1 MEIEKAFSESVDN
14 IMNFAEILY
23 KCTLCTTLPSILTS
37 KNSFVS
43 HVKGHHFKQNLTRCL
58 VCSLSFETEEDLHA
72 HSRSSHCGEDAFKGE
87 GDHQDSHPKEEEIT
101 SAEETLIPI
110 TQENEVEQ
118 DKKCVNVI
126 NTKCDTYNCVG
137 HRVNSEI
144 TNITAQSIERPFMM
158 NVDGQNISDGMEAP
172 WPEMRP
178 KVNIEYGLE
187 NSVRQ
192 HPCTNNLSKIHAVAD
207 QILAVNSTK
216 PKPTGNSMIFSPGF
230 TPEFGKFTKLV
241 REGGNIVYFCQV
253 CNWKSQIK
261 SHFQSHCQGKVHKE
275 KLKCAEEQHD
285 EKSPSPAPRR
295 EHNSKEKQCDSV
307 SPVNLS
313 IENGMGSSTAHSP
326 VISERNKLER
336 QNKRKRSV
344 PISLRNQAS
353 DRDGWQSSD
362 SDSDSADISRSRLY
376 HSGRTPVK
384 KRHSKDNKPSPNAEV
399 RPKIDNSCRP
409 ALLVNSDSDSNHI
422 QGYHNPGNPSMSLT
436 SKGYRDEDPT
446 KFPFGLYNQIHN
458 QILWNLSNKSVDKGK
473 KTVDSPL
480 PYLDRL
486 SYPNSKSFSSSS
498 PHVSPP
504 RGSPFCPEISKS
516 DSEFMYRCSLC
527 SFGCNKIQEYRTHF
541 EFQHEQ
547 GNSLNEQG
555 PLCGTEGKE
564 LWKVNKIKECLTD
577 LICLFPKGNVSR
589 DLLLQKISSITQ
601 LPEAVHWG
609 PACNRAVREIFP
621 DTLAQRKG
629 KFKKT
634 YFFGVSFIEQV
645 QEPADDLSDP
655 ELMQYQP
662 LRDMSQDLEKIL
674 EHLHNLVQ
682 FSEDAE
688 SSVSRDDLLTV
699 LHKRIDEPDV
709 LYWGMQCNRAIRIV
723 FPSVVI
729 KRKGKFKTTVYQ
741 GVDFKEEVKMEL
753 QQLPFSLPNKKG
765 RPRKISSEDSGEMYQ
780 MGMSWTDAI
789 RTGHSETYKMYTNIH
804 VPRPFPSEN
813 LSVTRGWGPGSL
825 AYHDTGDPQ
834 KQGPSQ
840 LSQNKESVKRTE
852 HFKLD
857 YEVKG
862 SGEDSVLNI
871 SSLNDYYWMNGPQT
885 KSFLNGSVQK
895 SCPSEQAFQSE
906 KEAESDFN
914 DVSENKQILSQK
926 EDDQSE
932 DNEDENTD
940 EDADDEESIGPNIE
954 DKDID

>member
-43 HVKGHHFKQNLTRCL
+43 HVKGQHFKQNLTRCP
-58 VCSLSFETEEDLHA
+58 VCSLSFETEEDLYA
-72 HSRSSHCGEDAFKGE
+72 HSKSSHCVDVAFKGE
-87 GDHQDSHPKEEEIT
+87 EDPDSHPQDEEVT
-101 SAEETLIPI
+101 SADESSISK
-110 TQENEVEQ
+110 QEKEVEK
-118 DKKCVNVI
+118 DEKCVNMI
-126 NTKCDTYNCVG
+126 NTECDKYSSIG
-137 HRVNSEI
+137 HKVNSEI
-144 TNITAQSIERPFMM
+144 TNISAQSMERPFMM
-158 NVDGQNISDGMEAP
+158 NLDGQNVSDVMEP
-172 WPEMRP
+172 SWPESRP

-207 QILAVNSTK
+207 QILAVNSTRSK
-216 PKPTGNSMIFSPGF
+216 PAGNSMIFSPGF

-275 KLKCAEEQHD
+275 KLKCAEEQGD
-285 EKSPSPAPRR
+285 EKSPSPTPKR
-295 EHNSKEKQCDSV
+295 EQNSKEKQCDSMTE

-313 IENGMGSSTAHSP
+313 VENVNGFSTVHSP
-326 VISERNKLER
+326 VISERNKSER

-344 PISLRNQAS
+344 PISLRNQSS

-362 SDSDSADISRSRLY
+362 SESDSPDISRSRPF

-384 KRHSKDNKPSPNAEV
+384 KRYSKENKPSPNAEV
-399 RPKIDNSCRP
+399 RPKLDNSCRP
-409 ALLVNSDSDSNHI
+409 ALHVNSDSDSNHI
-422 QGYHNPGNPSMSLT
+422 QGYHNPGNPSMTLS
-436 SKGYRDEDPT
+436 SIGYRDEDPT

-458 QILWNLSNKSVDKGK
+458 QILWNLSNKSVEKGK
-473 KTVDSPL
+473 KTIDSPL
-480 PYLDRL
+480 PFLDRL
-486 SYPNSKSFSSSS
+486 SYPNSKSISSSS
-498 PHVSPP
+498 PHISPP
-504 RGSPFCPEISKS
+504 GGPPFCPELSKS

-547 GNSLNEQG
+547 GNSVNEQG
-555 PLCGTEGKE
+555 PLFGSEGKE

-589 DLLLQKISSITQ
+589 DLLLQKISSVAQ
-601 LPEAVHWG
+601 LPEAIHWG

-682 FSEDAE
+682 FSDDMEC
-688 SSVSRDDLLTV
+688 SVSRDDLLTV

-723 FPSVVI
+723 FPLVII

-753 QQLPFSLPNKKG
+753 QQLPLSLPNKKG

-804 VPRPFPSEN
+804 VPRPFSSEH
-813 LSVTRGWGPGSL
+813 LSVTRGWGPSL
-825 AYHDTGDPQ
+825 VYHDTGDPQ
-834 KQGPSQ
+834 KQSPITNPSL
-840 LSQNKESVKRTE
+840 LSQKKDNVKLAE
-852 HFKLD
+852 QSDL
-857 YEVKG
+857 EVKG
-862 SGEDSVLNI
+862 SGEDSLSNI
-871 SSLNDYYWMNGPQT
+871 SSLNDYYWLSGPKT
-885 KSFLNGSVQK
+885 KSCLSKKGR
-895 SCPSEQAFQSE
+895 EQAFQSE
-906 KEAESDFN
+906 KQTENDFN
-914 DVSENKQILSQK
+914 DLSENKHILSQN
-926 EDDQSE
+926 EDDHSD

-940 EDADDEESIGPNIE
+940 EDADDEESIGPNVE